1 MPSADPSGL
10 PAPAPG
16 TLVRWLVDDGA
27 VVAEGDPVA
36 VLDAM
41 KMETTVTAH
50 RAGTLTPCADTGATL
65 SADALLA
72 TIA

>member
-1 MPSADPSGL
+1 V
-10 PAPAPG
+10 PG
-16 TLVRWLVDDGA
+16 TLVRWLADEGA
-27 VVAEGDPVA
+27 SVAEGDPVA

-50 RAGTLTPCADTGATL
+50 RAGTLSQRVALAAAV
-65 SADALLA
+65 SADAVLA